1 MKINNI
7 ENVLRESLND
17 LNLAR
22 NHLDYS
28 YGQIATLPQE
38 MAHFSPDQLESVEA
52 FTSRFARVVDLLVNK
67 VLRALDRLEL
77 LPQGSLLDVINRAE
91 KRLFVKSSVTLREM
105 KEVRNIIA
113 HDYTGE
119 KTSELLLYCSEQ
131 KLTLDEICDKT
142 HAYAK
147 QLLDNMKSPE

>member
-1 MKINNI
+1 MKIHNT
-7 ENVLRESLND
+7 EDMLRQSLHN
-17 LNLAR
+17 LRLAR

-28 YGQIATLPQE
+28 YTQIVDLPQE
-38 MAHFSPDQLESVEA
+38 IGEFSPDQLESVEA
-52 FTSRFARVVDLLVNK
+52 FTSRFARAVDLLVNK

-91 KRLFVKSSVTLREM
+91 KRLLVESAITLREM

-119 KTSELLLYCSEQ
+119 RTSELLLYCSEQ

-147 QLLDNMKSPE
+147 QLLDNMKSSE

>member
-1 MKINNI
+1 MKINNT
-7 ENVLRESLND
+7 ENVVRQSLQDLR
-17 LNLAR
+17 LAR
-22 NHLDYS
+22 KHLDYS
-28 YGQIATLPQE
+28 YTQISTLPKE
-38 MAHFSPDQLESVEA
+38 IASFSSDQLESVEA

-91 KRLFVKSSVTLREM
+91 KRLFVESSVTLREM

-131 KLTLDEICDKT
+131 KLVLDEICDKT

-147 QLLDNMKSPE
+147 QLLDSMKSSE

>member
-1 MKINNI
+1 MKINNT
-7 ENVLRESLND
+7 ENVLRQSLHD
-17 LNLAR
+17 LRLAR
-22 NHLDYS
+22 DHLDYS
-28 YGQIATLPQE
+28 YSQIAILPQDIAE
-38 MAHFSPDQLESVEA
+38 FSPDQLESVEA

-91 KRLFVKSSVTLREM
+91 KRLFVESSVTLREM

-119 KTSELLLYCSEQ
+119 RISELFLYCSEQ

-147 QLLDNMKSPE
+147 QLLDNMKSSE

>member
-1 MKINNI
+1 MKISNT
-7 ENVLRESLND
+7 ENVLRQSLHD
-17 LNLAR
+17 LRLAR
-22 NHLDYS
+22 NHLNYS
-28 YGQIATLPQE
+28 YNQTAALPQQ
-38 MAHFSPDQLESVEA
+38 MAEFSPDQLESVEA

-67 VLRALDRLEL
+67 VLRAMDRLEL

-91 KRLFVKSSVTLREM
+91 KRLLVESSVTLREM

-131 KLTLDEICDKT
+131 KLVLDEICNKT
-142 HAYAK
+142 DAYAK
-147 QLLDNMKSPE
+147 QLLDNMKPSE